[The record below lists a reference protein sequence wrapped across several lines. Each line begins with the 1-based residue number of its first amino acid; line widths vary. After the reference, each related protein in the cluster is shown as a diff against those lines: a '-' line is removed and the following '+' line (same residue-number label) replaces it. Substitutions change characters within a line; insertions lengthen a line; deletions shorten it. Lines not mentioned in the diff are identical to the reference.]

1 LQNKKHLTETKIDD
15 IIKTEREVEVMY
27 YVCNDEGIV
36 GEFASFR
43 EAEEFLEMRDD
54 GDMWISVD
62 ED

>member
-1 LQNKKHLTETKIDD
+1 
-15 IIKTEREVEVMY
+15 MY

-54 GDMWISVD
+54 SDMWISVE